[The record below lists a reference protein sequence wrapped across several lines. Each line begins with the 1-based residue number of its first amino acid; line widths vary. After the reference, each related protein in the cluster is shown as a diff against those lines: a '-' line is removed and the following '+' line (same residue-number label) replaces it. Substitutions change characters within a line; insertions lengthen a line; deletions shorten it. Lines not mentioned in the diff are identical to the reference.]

1 MRLQNGSS
9 NITCPEC
16 RKISNVPEEG
26 IKKLPNNFFV
36 NRIVEEVA
44 LKEKVEGDEEVLCD
58 LCDKNDR
65 ASILCL
71 DCVAFLCSYCSEYHT
86 HHKDFQSH
94 NTMQLEEL
102 KSKKETVKIRKTRKL
117 LCQDHDLEMN
127 FYCDTCE
134 QLVCHYCTTTNHNGH
149 EHNTVKKMAQKHRT
163 ELDKIMEPI
172 GKMIESLSKAHQN
185 ITAVE
190 EKLQTEAV
198 HVEKQIDNY
207 YEKLLQRL
215 QEQKEELKKELH
227 EVTKQKKKVV
237 SVQLE
242 QIEYT
247 HAQLK
252 SVKELNNAVK
262 NGSDQEALFM
272 KKQVTENI
280 KRLTDFYNKLNTKPV
295 EVAIVHF
302 VPVKEYEHS
311 FPQFGHVLYG
321 YPDPEKTEVV
331 IPNWMLAG
339 KVRVQVTTKD
349 HDGYRSRGDDQVT
362 VEAQAKVGGAIPV
375 VIEDNKDGS
384 YIATFIPTQTG
395 EVKLSVSIGGKHIQG
410 SPFSYPPLIIP
421 SKVINDDG
429 RMGQPWGIAFGKDGV
444 WAVADH
450 SNHCVYIFDAQDQ
463 LIRKFGTKG
472 NGNGEFDRPSGLAF
486 DDDNNLY
493 VACRYNHRVQKF
505 NINSEFLFQ
514 FGSMGTGNGQLDCP
528 LGITV
533 HNKKVYVADQCNHRI
548 SVFQADGKFCQTIGQ
563 SCELNCPFDVV
574 VNNNNQLLV
583 ANLYGNCISVF
594 ALDGSHVSRIGTQG
608 SSRGQMSGPCS
619 LTIDMYGIILVT
631 ERENNRVS
639 VFSKDGVF
647 MHCFGSKGFMNGKFS
662 APCGIAVSPSGI
674 VYISDRDNNR
684 IQVISD
690 YF

>member
-1 MRLQNGSS
+1 
-9 NITCPEC
+9 
-16 RKISNVPEEG
+16 
-26 IKKLPNNFFV
+26 
-36 NRIVEEVA
+36 
-44 LKEKVEGDEEVLCD
+44 
-58 LCDKNDR
+58 
-65 ASILCL
+65 
-71 DCVAFLCSYCSEYHT
+71 
-86 HHKDFQSH
+86 
-94 NTMQLEEL
+94 MQLEEL
-102 KSKKETVKIRKTRKL
+102 KSKKETVKIHKTRKL
-117 LCQDHDLEMN
+117 LCQDHNLEMN

-172 GKMIESLSKAHQN
+172 GKMIESLSNAHQN
-185 ITAVE
+185 IAAVE

-227 EVTKQKKKVV
+227 EVTKQKKKAV
-237 SVQLE
+237 SVQPE

-252 SVKELNNAVK
+252 SVKELNTAMK

-295 EVAIVHF
+295 EVAIVYF

-331 IPNWMLAG
+331 IPNWMLVG
-339 KVRVQVTTKD
+339 KVRVKVTTKD
-349 HDGYRSRGDDQVT
+349 HDSYHSRGEDQVT

-375 VIEDNKDGS
+375 VLEDNKDGS
-384 YIATFIPTQTG
+384 YIATFVPTQTG
-395 EVKLSVSIGGKHIQG
+395 DVKLSVSIGGKHIQG

-450 SNHCVYIFDAQDQ
+450 SNHCVYIFDSQDQ
-463 LIRKFGTKG
+463 LIKKFGTKG
-472 NGNGEFDRPSGLAF
+472 NGNGEFDRPSELAF

-493 VACRYNHRVQKF
+493 VACRYNH
-505 NINSEFLFQ
+505 
-514 FGSMGTGNGQLDCP
+514 
-528 LGITV
+528 
-533 HNKKVYVADQCNHRI
+533 
-548 SVFQADGKFCQTIGQ
+548 
-563 SCELNCPFDVV
+563 
-574 VNNNNQLLV
+574 
-583 ANLYGNCISVF
+583 
-594 ALDGSHVSRIGTQG
+594 
-608 SSRGQMSGPCS
+608 
-619 LTIDMYGIILVT
+619 
-631 ERENNRVS
+631 
-639 VFSKDGVF
+639 
-647 MHCFGSKGFMNGKFS
+647 
-662 APCGIAVSPSGI
+662 
-674 VYISDRDNNR
+674 
-684 IQVISD
+684 
-690 YF
+690 